1 MGWFNKNKKK
11 QPKNQEN
18 DANQEKERVQNHW
31 TFSDDPLLNI
41 EPVFIEPTDDNP
53 EKKEALAPTTFE
65 KTNKSSENLIN
76 FNEFSLEQKQV
87 QNPLIKND
95 KLGNIINSAR
105 KKSEDIQNHVIE
117 NDPVI
122 ARLAK
127 IEEMK
132 RSGATEGLD
141 DLYTDVNKSTSL
153 SSYAKRA
160 QDYHQQN
167 TKNFVMETEIE
178 RKLRLQAE
186 SEHKRELNKIDPSFQ
201 INEPIIK
208 RAEPKKLKK
217 IPKLNNFKNNGG
229 ISENK
234 KLEADIK
241 QKILSL
247 KEIQQQKLEKEAELN
262 ILEIEVKSFETD
274 DERKEFLET
283 KLFEFNDL
291 IEKLENKI
299 SFDNETTLLQVNDSK
314 NKRK

>member
-1 MGWFNKNKKK
+1 M
-11 QPKNQEN
+11 
-18 DANQEKERVQNHW
+18 
-31 TFSDDPLLNI
+31 
-41 EPVFIEPTDDNP
+41 
-53 EKKEALAPTTFE
+53 
-65 KTNKSSENLIN
+65 
-76 FNEFSLEQKQV
+76 
-87 QNPLIKND
+87 
-95 KLGNIINSAR
+95 
-105 KKSEDIQNHVIE
+105 IE

-132 RSGATEGLD
+132 RRGATEGLD
-141 DLYTDVNKSTSL
+141 DLYTDVNKSASL

-186 SEHKRELNKIDPSFQ
+186 SEQKRELNKINSTFQ

-208 RAEPKKLKK
+208 RVELKK
-217 IPKLNNFKNNGG
+217 IKKMQKLNNFKSNAD
-229 ISENK
+229 ISENT
-234 KLEADIK
+234 KLEEDIK

-262 ILEIEVKSFETD
+262 ILEIEVKSFETNV
-274 DERKEFLET
+274 ERKEFLET

-299 SFDNETTLLQVNDSK
+299 SFDNETTLLQVNDFK

>member
-1 MGWFNKNKKK
+1 MGWFNKKKKK
-11 QPKNQEN
+11 QSKNQEN

-41 EPVFIEPTDDNP
+41 EPVFIEPTDES
-53 EKKEALAPTTFE
+53 EKKESSAPTSFE
-65 KTNKSSENLIN
+65 KTNKSSETLIN
-76 FNEFSLEQKQV
+76 FNEFSLEQKQI
-87 QNPLIKND
+87 QKPLIKND
-95 KLGNIINSAR
+95 KLGNIINNAR

-132 RSGATEGLD
+132 RRGATEGLD
-141 DLYTDVNKSTSL
+141 DLYTDVNKSASL

-186 SEHKRELNKIDPSFQ
+186 SEQKRELNKINSTFQ

-208 RAEPKKLKK
+208 RVELKK
-217 IPKLNNFKNNGG
+217 IKKMQKLNNFKSNAD
-229 ISENK
+229 ISENT
-234 KLEADIK
+234 KLEEDIK

-262 ILEIEVKSFETD
+262 ILEIEVKSFETNV
-274 DERKEFLET
+274 ERKEFLET

-299 SFDNETTLLQVNDSK
+299 SFDNETTLLQVNDFK